1 MWPLAVQHVPL
12 RNHDPHISFSGL
24 AQIDPRKAKQ
34 GTISE
39 ALLGKD
45 YDIKPEVGL
54 VRSQSRCHTNWA
66 RFA

>member
-1 MWPLAVQHVPL
+1 
-12 RNHDPHISFSGL
+12 L

-34 GTISE
+34 ETISE

-54 VRSQSRCHTNWA
+54 FAQPNLLPKTWA